1 MSSTELIQEIL
12 KQFKDLSRS
21 EQVELVDILMRHIAH
36 EVKQEQVENSDN

>member
-12 KQFKDLSRS
+12 KQFKNLSRS

-36 EVKQEQVENSDN
+36 EVKQEQVEN